1 MRIDHITIVAADCGY
16 LRNFFVDV
24 AGMQEGARPAFGVPG
39 HWLYLGRL
47 PVVHLI
53 ERPEAQA
60 DAGIAGSTETRPPA
74 RIDHMALRIDSA
86 LEWQKLLGRLR
97 ERQVPYQLS
106 GMRALQERQLFVTL
120 APAVTVEFVIAAEH
134 LS

>member
-1 MRIDHITIVAADCGY
+1 MQLDHITIVASDCAC
-16 LRNFFVDV
+16 LRDFFVEV
-24 AGMQEGARPAFGVPG
+24 AGMEEGARPAFGVAG

-47 PVVHLI
+47 PVLHLI

-60 DAGIAGSTETRPPA
+60 DVGVANGRPAA

-86 LEWQKLLGRLR
+86 PEWQKLLRRLR

-106 GMRALQERQLFVTL
+106 GAGALQERQLFVTL

-134 LS
+134 LA